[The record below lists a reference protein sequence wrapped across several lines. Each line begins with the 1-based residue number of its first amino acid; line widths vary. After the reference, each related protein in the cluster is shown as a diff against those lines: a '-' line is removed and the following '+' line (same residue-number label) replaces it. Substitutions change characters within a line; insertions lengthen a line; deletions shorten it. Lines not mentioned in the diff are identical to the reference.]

1 MIQRNIV
8 ADETVKAVVIPVTT
22 EMSPTPFSASPMED
36 TISEY
41 EDPDVYALWAE
52 RSSNDGVCGAV
63 GY

>member
-1 MIQRNIV
+1 MIQRNVV
-8 ADETVKAVVIPVTT
+8 ADETVKAVVPRVTT
-22 EMSPTPFSASPMED
+22 AMSPMPFAASQIDD